1 MPLIRVE
8 ELTISKN
15 QVSFRLS
22 YPKKIQKYFLSNR
35 FYVEYDKDVQ
45 DVSSSILY
53 IPVISSIAPLAWV
66 TGANIYVEELDRTYL
81 ESLAKIKLVMK
92 RWYPRLPFSST
103 IYVKNIVSNSFQN
116 KNFGLMFTGGIDST
130 VSFIKHRS
138 DKPHLIMVGEPEVP
152 LRDKAFWRRIKNRY
166 KTFAKEENVNIDF
179 ITMNYCDFL
188 NEEQLERDFGRF
200 LAEFVWWGALQH
212 GILLLSLCAPLTVI
226 ENIGVV
232 LIASSAT
239 KDYKIPWGSHP
250 LIDNKLSWA
259 DIKIVHDCYELSR
272 QEKIRHVLK
281 NYLRDHI
288 EKRKTYP
295 YLKVCN
301 SMKYID
307 RSTRNI
313 LFDRLENNN
322 CSDCEKCIR
331 TITGLTEENIDPN
344 KCGFNIGD
352 DFFNLAKGLLIKT
365 KFKPIEAFI
374 WRDIQRHIPKTI
386 THDLYS
392 SKAFF
397 EWLKD
402 FEIKESAS
410 MGIRKNLLR
419 LYDKLPKN
427 VRVKFNQMRKVH
439 GLI

>member
-1 MPLIRVE
+1 MFQVPLIRVE

-166 KTFAKEENVNIDF
+166 K
-179 ITMNYCDFL
+179 IT
-188 NEEQLERDFGRF
+188 Q
-200 LAEFVWWGALQH
+200 
-212 GILLLSLCAPLTVI
+212 
-226 ENIGVV
+226 
-232 LIASSAT
+232 
-239 KDYKIPWGSHP
+239 
-250 LIDNKLSWA
+250 
-259 DIKIVHDCYELSR
+259 
-272 QEKIRHVLK
+272 
-281 NYLRDHI
+281 
-288 EKRKTYP
+288 
-295 YLKVCN
+295 
-301 SMKYID
+301 
-307 RSTRNI
+307 
-313 LFDRLENNN
+313 
-322 CSDCEKCIR
+322 
-331 TITGLTEENIDPN
+331 
-344 KCGFNIGD
+344 
-352 DFFNLAKGLLIKT
+352 
-365 KFKPIEAFI
+365 
-374 WRDIQRHIPKTI
+374 
-386 THDLYS
+386 
-392 SKAFF
+392 
-397 EWLKD
+397 
-402 FEIKESAS
+402 
-410 MGIRKNLLR
+410 
-419 LYDKLPKN
+419 
-427 VRVKFNQMRKVH
+427 
-439 GLI
+439 